1 MAEPQLSEDEQLRR
15 SLLAEKHAQA
25 AALLREHGIDCWLTF
40 AREGSDL
47 LLPFVM
53 GDDYLVGMSALM
65 IFADG
70 PSVAVVAD
78 YDQSQVDGV
87 FDQVIPYSLDWRE
100 PLLATLSERKPARI
114 GINVSPSDHGID
126 GLTHGLFLTL
136 QQTLQPIGMAE
147 SLVPAEPVSSRVRA
161 IKTPAEI
168 ERITRS
174 CQITERIFDDLQS
187 MLKPGITESD
197 IHAILVERM
206 QTYEVGPA
214 WEAAWCPSVA
224 SSKSKGG
231 HAPPGTVPIERGDAV
246 RVDFGVIHEGY
257 CSDMQRT
264 WYLLAP
270 GENVAAPEI
279 QQPFEAVRDGILLA
293 AELMQPGK
301 NGQDIDIPVRKLI
314 EERGY
319 AFTHALGHQ
328 LGRLAHD
335 GGMVLGPDNA
345 RYGDRS
351 AGTIEAGMVFTLE
364 PCVGPIGL
372 EEDVVVIEDGVR
384 FLVPPQQE
392 IFLVS

>member
-1 MAEPQLSEDEQLRR
+1 MADVELSEDERLRR

-25 AALLREHGIDCWLTF
+25 ASLLREHDIDCWLTF

-53 GDDYLVGMSALM
+53 GGDYLVGMSALM
-65 IFADG
+65 IFASG
-70 PSVAVVAD
+70 PSVAIVAD

-87 FDQVIPYSLDWRE
+87 FDQVLPYSLDWSE
-100 PLLATLSERKPARI
+100 PLQTTLAERRPQRI
-114 GINVSPSDHGID
+114 GINVSCADHGID
-126 GLTHGLFLTL
+126 GLTHGLYLTL
-136 QQTLQPIGMAE
+136 QQALEPIGLVGAM
-147 SLVPAEPVSSRVRA
+147 VPAEPVSARVRA

-174 CQITERIFDDLQS
+174 CQITARIFDDLEG

-197 IHAILVERM
+197 VHAILVERM
-206 QTYEVGPA
+206 ETYQVGPA

-231 HAPPGTVPIERGDAV
+231 HAAPGTVPIERGDAV

-270 GENVAAPEI
+270 GENAATPDI
-279 QQPFEAVRDGILLA
+279 QRPFDAVRDGISLA
-293 AELMQPGK
+293 AELIEPGK
-301 NGQDIDIPVRKLI
+301 SGQEIDAPVRHLI
-314 EERGY
+314 EERGFT
-319 AFTHALGHQ
+319 FTHALGHQ

-372 EEDVVVIEDGVR
+372 EEDVVVTDDGVR
-384 FLVPPQQE
+384 FLVPPQQQL
-392 IFLVS
+392 FLI